1 MSQTLPLAL
10 TNSFFRQV
18 RLLQILHS
26 EHVYFL
32 KHSKNS
38 GVKNCLK
45 RMKDCYDKNML
56 ELSSY
61 LTPESQKRLLEQ
73 MDEEKAAA
81 ISNILGKLVMLDTP
95 SVLTVE
101 DDFNA
106 ILKVEEVEAP

>member
-1 MSQTLPLAL
+1 MSQTLPLSL

-32 KHSKNS
+32 KHSNNS
-38 GVKNCLK
+38 RVKNCLK

-56 ELSSY
+56 ELAGC
-61 LTPESQKRLLEQ
+61 LTPESQKILLEQ

-81 ISNILGKLVMLDTP
+81 ISNMFGKMVMLDTA
-95 SVLTVE
+95 SVLILE
-101 DDFNA
+101 DDLNA
-106 ILKVEEVEAP
+106 ILKVEEVEAL

>member
-1 MSQTLPLAL
+1 MSQTLPIAL
-10 TNSFFRQV
+10 TNSFFRLV

-32 KHSKNS
+32 KNSKNS

-56 ELSSY
+56 ELATY

-73 MDEEKAAA
+73 MDEEKAEA
-81 ISNILGKLVMLDTP
+81 ISAMFGKIVMLDTA
-95 SVLTVE
+95 SVLLLE
-101 DDFNA
+101 DDLNT
-106 ILKVEEVEAP
+106 ILKVEEVEVL